1 MQRTSWEQINTLLN
15 SIKDGS
21 CDLEDNRIVEMI
33 GNWIPSYNCEAA
45 ADGFL
50 EVVPEVILARQ
61 HLERALLKIVVRPMF
76 YMGISESKQVFA
88 WINHFLN
95 GERNSLS
102 EECMAW
108 LRNDLVELKAVLITD
123 ILKEIQ
129 EEEK

>member
-1 MQRTSWEQINTLLN
+1 MQGTSWEQINILLN

-45 ADGFL
+45 ANGFL

-61 HLERALLKIVVRPMF
+61 HLKRALLKIAIRPMF
-76 YMGISESKQVFA
+76 YMGISESKQVFT

-95 GERNSLS
+95 ERNSLS
-102 EECMAW
+102 EECVAW
-108 LRNDLVELKAVLITD
+108 LRNDLVESKAVLITD

-129 EEEK
+129 EEE